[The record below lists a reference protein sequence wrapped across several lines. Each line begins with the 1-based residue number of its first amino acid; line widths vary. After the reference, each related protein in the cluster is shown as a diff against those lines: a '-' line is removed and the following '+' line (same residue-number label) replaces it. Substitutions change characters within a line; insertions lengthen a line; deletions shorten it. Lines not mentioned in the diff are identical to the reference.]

1 MKLFYTLFC
10 TFFSMGLFAQNTD
23 YKISSYKNLDLSIEK
38 KAPNTHYMG
47 SAWLK
52 ALVGHNEDDLNF
64 GVTLATFKANSTL
77 NWHTHS
83 SGQVLIIV
91 DGNAYYQ
98 ERGKEVIVL
107 KEGDV
112 LKCDQETEHWH
123 SSTSDSDVSYIA
135 IYGGSTPTTWTEGLT
150 QEYYDGIDLDA
161 AQKRNQ

>member
-1 MKLFYTLFC
+1 MKLIYTFIFTLFSMSL
-10 TFFSMGLFAQNTD
+10 FSQNAD
-23 YKISSYKNLDLSIEK
+23 YKVSSYKNLDLDPEK
-38 KAPNTHYMG
+38 KAPNTHYIG
-47 SAWLK
+47 SAWLRG
-52 ALVGHNEDDLNF
+52 LVGRNETDLNF
-64 GVTLATFKANSTL
+64 GVTLATFKKNSTL

-112 LKCDQETEHWH
+112 VKCDKETEHWH

-135 IYGGSTPTTWTEGLT
+135 IYGGSTPTTWTEEVT
-150 QEYYDGIDLDA
+150 KEYYDSIDLEA
-161 AQKRNQ
+161 AKQRNQ